1 MRASTAIRRDQF
13 RRPASR
19 AKTKA
24 QLAGESRLRHPQ
36 VAFGFIE
43 KISNIHSRVSVGR
56 KIFARGPKLVGYQ
69 TNRKQR

>member
-13 RRPASR
+13 RRPASP

-24 QLAGESRLRHPQ
+24 QLMGESSLRHAQ
-36 VAFGFIE
+36 VAFCFIE

-56 KIFARGPKLVGYQ
+56 KIFARGPQLVGYQ
-69 TNRKQR
+69 TH